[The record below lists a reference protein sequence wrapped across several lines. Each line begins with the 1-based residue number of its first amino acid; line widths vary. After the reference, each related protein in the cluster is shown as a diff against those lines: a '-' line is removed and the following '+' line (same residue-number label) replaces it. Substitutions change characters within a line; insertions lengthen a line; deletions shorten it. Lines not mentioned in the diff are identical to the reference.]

1 MTKIEAAHSIA
12 TLSSGTIARIIR
24 SNRYSD
30 IDAAVNRYIG
40 IIKQM
45 PEDAFSKCAS
55 WKDVLKA
62 VFAFRLSISAPFP
75 FAPDAA

>member
-40 IIKQM
+40 IIEQM

-55 WKDVLKA
+55 WNDVLKA